1 MHSSR
6 SLVAPSIVLFLC
18 GCGGPVEVADVV
30 YTSGRIYTVDEAQ
43 PWAEAVAI
51 KDGRFLAVGS
61 IADIGDLQG
70 ENTET
75 VDLGGS
81 FVMPG
86 IIDLH
91 VHPFMTPLFN
101 VINLDFSDPTN
112 VDTMLAEL
120 KGFAEEH
127 PEKEWIRAGSYGLGV
142 FPDENPSKELLDEVI
157 PDRPVI
163 VIDQTGHN
171 YWVNSRALDRAGI
184 DADTPTSDKYIIVKD
199 PATGEPT
206 GTLRESAM
214 RLVEQVADWPSPEE
228 NAVAFKKVFDEFN
241 SHGVTTMRTAEG
253 QAPSLDV
260 VKSMEDSGNLTMRLF
275 VAWDWHMHITT
286 PFTNEEMDQAIAGR
300 GQYATEMVNPNF
312 VKIFLD
318 GTPIGYNSPFIEPYA
333 DDASQHGVGK
343 FSTEELSQIVTNF
356 DAQGIGVM
364 MHSIG
369 DGTARMGLDAIEAA
383 RAANGDTGVRH
394 SVVHLG
400 FVHPDDIPRFSSIP
414 GVYGE
419 LSPAASYPMPG
430 TIRFKA
436 MLGEDRYAR
445 WLPAGSLLKA
455 NAIVGYGSD
464 WLTLIP
470 PSPWMPMQGFVTREN
485 PDHPQLGAMHPDERI
500 TVEQAIRVFTL
511 NGARAVGAED
521 RIGSIEVGK
530 LADFIVLDR
539 NLLEIEATDIRHTLV
554 ERTVLKGR
562 VVYDRDRDPEPDLID
577 ESEYAEAGRLVH

>member
-1 MHSSR
+1 M
-6 SLVAPSIVLFLC
+6 
-18 GCGGPVEVADVV
+18 EVADVV

-364 MHSIG
+364 MHFHRRWHSPH
-369 DGTARMGLDAIEAA
+369 GTR
-383 RAANGDTGVRH
+383 
-394 SVVHLG
+394 
-400 FVHPDDIPRFSSIP
+400 
-414 GVYGE
+414 
-419 LSPAASYPMPG
+419 
-430 TIRFKA
+430 
-436 MLGEDRYAR
+436 
-445 WLPAGSLLKA
+445 
-455 NAIVGYGSD
+455 
-464 WLTLIP
+464 
-470 PSPWMPMQGFVTREN
+470 
-485 PDHPQLGAMHPDERI
+485 
-500 TVEQAIRVFTL
+500 
-511 NGARAVGAED
+511 
-521 RIGSIEVGK
+521 
-530 LADFIVLDR
+530 R
-539 NLLEIEATDIRHTLV
+539 N
-554 ERTVLKGR
+554 
-562 VVYDRDRDPEPDLID
+562 
-577 ESEYAEAGRLVH
+577 